1 MKGLKSIDEEMT
13 WVEREADKIYLRK
26 PLFPVSM
33 RLYKTSPGY
42 KKVIQEC
49 CKHLKEVALMEFS
62 DYSKPRGISG
72 ANVGIPFNIIGVVV
86 GNDVHIYLNPEILYF
101 HRVGS
106 KLVTTNCGS
115 VRLNKPI
122 TLQRDEMIVVEYYGV
137 DGRKYTANYSGA
149 IASTIQHEVDHN
161 LGILITDRAEAQ
173 ARGVYG
179 PKLEGGR
186 E

>member
-1 MKGLKSIDEEMT
+1 MKELKSIDGVMT
-13 WVEREADKIYLRK
+13 WVERESDKIYLRK

-33 RLYKTSPGY
+33 RLYKSSPGY
-42 KKVIQEC
+42 KKIIQEC
-49 CKHLKEVALMEFS
+49 CDYLKEVALMEFS

-72 ANVGIPFNIIGVVV
+72 ANVGIPFNIIGVVIDK
-86 GNDVHIYLNPEILYF
+86 DVKIFLNPELLYF

-115 VRLNKPI
+115 VRLKKPI
-122 TLQRDEMIVVEYYGV
+122 TLHRDEMIVVEYYGM

-173 ARGVYG
+173 ARGDYT
-179 PKLEGGR
+179 PKLKED
-186 E
+186 